1 MLNLVDPDWEKK
13 LEDYPVHRLHVE
25 KQVSFSKGHACD
37 VHKKAPLLF
46 ENYNAEQ
53 DCIECM
59 DPVKKVMTQVQRYL
73 KGEFPIVVGFAG
85 TIHKFQGDTMD
96 DDAIAMNF
104 NGSRDLNLVYTALSR
119 VKSMNQIV
127 ALEL

>member
-1 MLNLVDPDWEKK
+1 MGTTYVDVNVGSPIFII
-13 LEDYPVHRLHVE
+13 
-25 KQVSFSKGHACD
+25 QNGVSLASND
-37 VHKKAPLLF
+37 TPLMF
-46 ENYNAEQ
+46 KNYNAEQ

-59 DPVKKVMTQVQRYL
+59 DPVKKVMIQVQRNL
-73 KGEFPIVVGFAG
+73 KGELPIVVGFAR

>member
-1 MLNLVDPDWEKK
+1 MGTTYVDVKVRCHIFIIPNG
-13 LEDYPVHRLHVE
+13 
-25 KQVSFSKGHACD
+25 VSLASNGT
-37 VHKKAPLLF
+37 PLMF

-59 DPVKKVMTQVQRYL
+59 DPVKKVMVQVQRNL
-73 KGEFPIVVGFAG
+73 KGGFPIVVGFAG

-96 DDAIAMNF
+96 DDAIAMSF

-119 VKSMNQIV
+119 VKSINQIF

>member
-1 MLNLVDPDWEKK
+1 M
-13 LEDYPVHRLHVE
+13 LEDFQSRSEEESSEGGLYCHHTSSFHPARFIQQGPRIRLWT
-25 KQVSFSKGHACD
+25 KTKKGMGTTYVD
-37 VHKKAPLLF
+37 VK
-46 ENYNAEQ
+46 
-53 DCIECM
+53 
-59 DPVKKVMTQVQRYL
+59 VQRNF

-119 VKSMNQIV
+119 VKCMDQIV
-127 ALEL
+127 AIQL

>member
-1 MLNLVDPDWEKK
+1 MGATYVDVK
-13 LEDYPVHRLHVE
+13 VGCHVFII
-25 KQVSFSKGHACD
+25 QNGVSLASNGT
-37 VHKKAPLLF
+37 PLLF
-46 ENYNAEQ
+46 EKYNAEQ

-59 DPVKKVMTQVQRYL
+59 DPVKNLSIQVQRNF

-119 VKSMNQIV
+119 VKCMDQIV
-127 ALEL
+127 AIQL